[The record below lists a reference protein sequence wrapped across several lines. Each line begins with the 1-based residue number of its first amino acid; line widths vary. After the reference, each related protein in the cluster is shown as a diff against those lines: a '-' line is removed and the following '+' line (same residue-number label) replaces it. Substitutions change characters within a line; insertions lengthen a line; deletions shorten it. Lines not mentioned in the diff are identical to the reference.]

1 MASGVSGMLQHFC
14 SGCQVRPGISLI
26 LSIRSRAKGVMIDRR
41 PGSPHRTS
49 IGRAALIG
57 QHAWPPVAP
66 STTIRSVNPYAV
78 LLGRTA
84 ATVRAEMEPVHR
96 STRACDEQRLRDIT
110 GRGPGPFVSRV
121 GGAGPFILGRC
132 TLDPR
137 RDDRGERWA
146 AEWLERPSCR
156 EGCRRVRAGIRPIR
170 AHLGPL
176 SHRGVSTRGCCGHAG
191 PTSHRRWGRHGLGS
205 RPVVV
210 SPLTTESAESGS
222 AVGVVLWVDSY
233 RRDPLRTARTHRAL
247 HTNIAPLTNGGQ
259 ARRQSS
265 NASMS
270 SRIRIHGCP
279 RSIEQTRILC
289 PFRRKSKAK

>member
-121 GGAGPFILGRC
+121 GGLAPSSWGGARSIHGGTIAEKGGRRNGSNGRRVAKGAVEC
-132 TLDPR
+132 APEFDPSGHTLALSVTGAFQPGGAAATLDLPVIGAGG
-137 RDDRGERWA
+137 DMALALVRW
-146 AEWLERPSCR
+146 WCR
-156 EGCRRVRAGIRPIR
+156 
-170 AHLGPL
+170 L
-176 SHRGVSTRGCCGHAG
+176 
-191 PTSHRRWGRHGLGS
+191 
-205 RPVVV
+205 
-210 SPLTTESAESGS
+210 
-222 AVGVVLWVDSY
+222 
-233 RRDPLRTARTHRAL
+233 
-247 HTNIAPLTNGGQ
+247 
-259 ARRQSS
+259 
-265 NASMS
+265 
-270 SRIRIHGCP
+270 
-279 RSIEQTRILC
+279 
-289 PFRRKSKAK
+289 